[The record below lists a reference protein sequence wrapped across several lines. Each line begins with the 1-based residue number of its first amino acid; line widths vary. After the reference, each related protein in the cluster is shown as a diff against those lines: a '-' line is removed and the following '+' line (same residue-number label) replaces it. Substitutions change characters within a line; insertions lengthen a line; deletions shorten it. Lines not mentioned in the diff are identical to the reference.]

1 MSDTL
6 EELLDKDPDSIS
18 AFAYNTAKKIEKEIN
33 TRSQNLEATN
43 KQLMAQILNFRQKL
57 KGTSSLNELLLQEF
71 DKHFGIEKH

>member
-43 KQLMAQILNFRQKL
+43 KQLMAQILNFRKL
-57 KGTSSLNELLLQEF
+57 LESNNVEQYIIGIF
-71 DKHFGIEKH
+71 DTHFGIEKL